1 MREAGRESL
10 CISRLVGKWMY
21 GWTCG
26 QKAGVWVGQIEDT
39 DVWLPG
45 GWVTQKDGRIDG

>member
-1 MREAGRESL
+1 
-10 CISRLVGKWMY
+10 MY

-39 DVWLPG
+39 DVWLPR
-45 GWVTQKDGRIDG
+45 GWVTQMDGRIDG